1 MRLSMSHTI
10 SLGRATAAHQVFVT
24 PGIYTMRLIAVL
36 SAALCLWTHATLA
49 EPVDYSLP
57 DLSGEMHSLEDYRGK
72 WVIVNYWA
80 TWCPPC
86 QEEIPDLV
94 EFHDRHKDEDAVVLG
109 INFEDIGQQQLNS
122 FVDSFL
128 ISYPVLRSDPVAVTP
143 LGAVPGLPTTYIIAP
158 DGSAVARQVGPVTRK
173 QLEDYIEKKKQQGNP
188 G

>member
-1 MRLSMSHTI
+1 MRVI
-10 SLGRATAAHQVFVT
+10 AVVFVFLFA
-24 PGIYTMRLIAVL
+24 G
-36 SAALCLWTHATLA
+36 AASA

-57 DLSGEMHSLEDYRGK
+57 DLQGNTHSIADYKGK

-94 EFHDRHKDEDAVVLG
+94 DFHDRHKDHDAVVLG
-109 INFEDIGQQQLNS
+109 VNFEDVGKEQLSS

-128 ISYPVLRSDPVAVTP
+128 ISYPILLSEPLASTP
-143 LGAVPGLPTTYIIAP
+143 LGMIPGLPTTFIIAP
-158 DGSAVARQVGPVTRK
+158 DGSPVARQVGPVTGK
-173 QLEDYIEKKKQQGNP
+173 QLEEYIERKKQEFDP